1 VMNTDMIKPEDEL
14 IQEMKIEDL
23 KKMIRDLQF
32 KTYFQASEI
41 AEKLEETDHSDEPDF
56 YTNEQN

>member
-1 VMNTDMIKPEDEL
+1 MIKPEDEL

-32 KTYFQASEI
+32 ETYFQASEI
-41 AEKLEETDHSDEPDF
+41 SEKLEETDHSDEPDF

>member
-1 VMNTDMIKPEDEL
+1 MMNTDMIKPEDEL

-41 AEKLEETDHSDEPDF
+41 VEKLEETDHSDEPDF